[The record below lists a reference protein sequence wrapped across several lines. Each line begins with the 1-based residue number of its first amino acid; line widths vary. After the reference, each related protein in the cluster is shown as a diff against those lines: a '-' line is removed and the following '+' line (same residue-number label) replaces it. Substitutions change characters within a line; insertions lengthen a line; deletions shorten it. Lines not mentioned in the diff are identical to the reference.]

1 MKFKLSK
8 ILKLKA
14 VAVAEK
20 ALQNQ
25 NKKKIYKLREQNQSQ
40 TNND

>member
-14 VAVAEK
+14 VAVAETI
-20 ALQNQ
+20 A
-25 NKKKIYKLREQNQSQ
+25 IEIGRAHV
-40 TNND
+40 